1 MNVNRSRV
9 EIYVCTSDLSTSAF
23 LRPLTAD
30 PSGLFFA
37 PFGFSALSFNSIPS
51 GLPTI
56 VTLERHVAA
65 LGRIFA
71 DRLLRS
77 GVLTEEEAAQL
88 PVDARPRPVDHRV
101 DHPAPGAVVLRWTW
115 WFQKGEPVSED
126 YSIQFYIQIISIY
139 IYI

>member
-1 MNVNRSRV
+1 M
-9 EIYVCTSDLSTSAF
+9 
-23 LRPLTAD
+23 
-30 PSGLFFA
+30 
-37 PFGFSALSFNSIPS
+37 
-51 GLPTI
+51 
-56 VTLERHVAA
+56 AA

-139 IYI
+139 IYIADLKKALGTYFGRTCSFSTVTLHSHHPLKILGVGLFTLHRF